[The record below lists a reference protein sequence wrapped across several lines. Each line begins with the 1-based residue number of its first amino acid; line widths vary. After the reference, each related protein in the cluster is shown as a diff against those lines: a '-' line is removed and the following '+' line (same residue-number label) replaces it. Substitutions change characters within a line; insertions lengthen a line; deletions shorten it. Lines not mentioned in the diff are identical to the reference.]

1 MQLLTRK
8 EELFLLTVWML
19 GDNAYGVSVA
29 EKLTKVT
36 GKNWIMGQVY
46 VPLERLEQK
55 GYLTSFLSEPV
66 SERGG
71 RSKRLYSLTESG
83 LKALLATRSMEEY
96 LWKEV
101 SIDSIEESLIRK
113 R

>member
-1 MQLLTRK
+1 MIVLTRK
-8 EELFLLTVWML
+8 EEMFLLTVWML

-29 EKLTKVT
+29 EKLSEVT
-36 GKNWIMGQVY
+36 EKSWIMGQVY

-55 GYLTSFLSEPV
+55 GYLVSYLSEPV

-71 RSKRLYSLTESG
+71 RSKRLYKITEPG
-83 LKALLATRSMEEY
+83 LKALLDTRSAEKS
-96 LWKEV
+96 LWKDV
-101 SIDSIEESLIRK
+101 STDSIEKSLFKK